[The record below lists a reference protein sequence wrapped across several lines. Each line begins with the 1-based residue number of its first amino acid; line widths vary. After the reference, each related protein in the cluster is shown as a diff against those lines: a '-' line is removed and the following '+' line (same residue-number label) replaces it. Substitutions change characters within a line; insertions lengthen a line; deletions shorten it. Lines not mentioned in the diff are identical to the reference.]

1 MDRDGGRN
9 SGMER
14 GTREG
19 QNNVEG
25 DRGVGA
31 GRGNKGGG
39 GMREERMS
47 LLVAIETN
55 IFYLCVSQEP
65 QD

>member
-9 SGMER
+9 RGMER

-39 GMREERMS
+39 E
-47 LLVAIETN
+47 
-55 IFYLCVSQEP
+55 
-65 QD
+65 